1 MKDWFWNTDP
11 NWNKMINGLVI
22 CWLQCC
28 QLILV
33 KKSSYRWKKIV
44 YLYIKFVQNRPFSG
58 FMAKK
63 NCKKPSQSY
72 KNRWLLSNVGDDF
85 CKWKMVDI
93 MYLQILIVLPR
104 LKIVQMTINR
114 LGWQHWSAFVIIE
127 FTKLV
132 EFKFRALFDSCLQ
145 RKQKVTRKV
154 QSFKLFIHLSDESV
168 RFQNGR
174 AIAILVK

>member
-1 MKDWFWNTDP
+1 
-11 NWNKMINGLVI
+11 
-22 CWLQCC
+22 
-28 QLILV
+28 
-33 KKSSYRWKKIV
+33 
-44 YLYIKFVQNRPFSG
+44 
-58 FMAKK
+58 
-63 NCKKPSQSY
+63 
-72 KNRWLLSNVGDDF
+72 
-85 CKWKMVDI
+85 